1 MVHDGNVFLVTNIN
15 SAANVLCV
23 LHDLSNSVGHLFI
36 FQQSV
41 FVIDYSPSIWLLP
54 NSNTLWRYEES
65 RNYDS
70 WFTTLL

>member
-41 FVIDYSPSIWLLP
+41 FVIDYSPSI
-54 NSNTLWRYEES
+54 
-65 RNYDS
+65 
-70 WFTTLL
+70 